1 MKIIDRSVYVGPSL
15 YAHFPVI
22 RLDVDL
28 GPLEEWPTGRLG
40 PQFIDGLLAALP
52 GLVEH
57 GCSYGEPGGFIRR
70 MREDG
75 GTWLG
80 HVLEHVAI
88 ELQQAAGG
96 KVTFGKTRSGD
107 VRGQYHVVFQ
117 YDQSDIGLEA
127 GNLALTLLHSLLP
140 SELQEPGSIPG
151 DFHFQAELE
160 SFIKFAQRR
169 DHGPSTA
176 TLVHAA
182 EERGIP
188 WIRLK

>member
-1 MKIIDRSVYVGPSL
+1 
-15 YAHFPVI
+15 
-22 RLDVDL
+22 
-28 GPLEEWPTGRLG
+28 
-40 PQFIDGLLAALP
+40 
-52 GLVEH
+52 
-57 GCSYGEPGGFIRR
+57 

-117 YDQSDIGLEA
+117 YEQSDVGLEA

-140 SELQEPGSIPG
+140 KELQPAGSVPQG
-151 DFHFQAELE
+151 FHFQPRWNPSSSLLSDGIWDPALPRW
-160 SFIKFAQRR
+160 STPPRNAGFPGSGSIRR
-169 DHGPSTA
+169 A
-176 TLVHAA
+176 
-182 EERGIP
+182 
-188 WIRLK
+188 